1 MEEKDNSRI
10 ISNEQFLSL
19 LTRVQQNN
27 DKEALEILI
36 SFFEDDILQLSK
48 FIKWPMEDT
57 MQSLKLELIEILK
70 QNKVEAIYE
79 NKT

>member
-19 LTRVQQNN
+19 LTQVQQNN

-36 SFFEDDILQLSK
+36 SFFEDDFTAK
-48 FIKWPMEDT
+48 
-57 MQSLKLELIEILK
+57 
-70 QNKVEAIYE
+70 
-79 NKT
+79 